1 MPDAVGIREQRALFD
16 ELVDKGSALVTDY
29 LVVSV
34 VFLNYDHDP
43 IRGRGLSGLIGETAG
58 YQQTDEA

>member
-43 IRGRGLSGLIGETAG
+43 IRGRGLSG
-58 YQQTDEA
+58 